1 VANLRFS
8 SCYKHPSV
16 RRVLGMIDLLP
27 AESFTGE
34 AEDISGR
41 QKVGESTVLYAIK
54 DNPGYLII
62 GHLSMR
68 LVE

>member
-1 VANLRFS
+1 
-8 SCYKHPSV
+8 
-16 RRVLGMIDLLP
+16 MIDLLP

-41 QKVGESTVLYAIK
+41 QKVGEPTVLYAIT